1 MAKKILI
8 HLGAFAAAIAVLWGA
23 LICTVL
29 IPKEKIYG
37 NMLKSAESYGSLP
50 AYSFENGRRLNAIAD
65 NYADVILL
73 NIIWCMDS
81 SDPVCSS
88 LDTKYYDG
96 GEMGVNWGLYA
107 AVNGEAPNTD
117 YTRYWHGSAVFIRP
131 MLLFTDVKGVKAVG
145 FGAVLVLAAAVCFLL
160 ARRKQYFG
168 AAALII
174 SLMCVQF
181 YNIRLSMEYIPM
193 FALSLVMCIFFICL
207 EKKGDTAL
215 TVLSVICGTAAAF
228 FDFLTAETLSVLL
241 PLILVIIVRA
251 QENRLGTLRENVILS
266 AKCGI
271 GWGAA
276 YAGAFLMKW
285 LLASAVTGENK
296 FLSALS
302 SAEMR
307 MSGEAEELSFI
318 KQLFLAPIANIS
330 TMFGGESR
338 VDVGNTVVG
347 LIIAAVVFG
356 GIYLIFRRK
365 PFARD
370 ITVILLILGA
380 VPYLRYLVLS
390 NHSYLHEFFTYR
402 AQAASVLALCGAVW
416 FGTKLSPAP
425 NNGKVSRKKA
435 VKRK

>member
-23 LICTVL
+23 LILTLL
-29 IPKEKIYG
+29 IPKEKIYD
-37 NMLKSAESYGSLP
+37 NMLKSAKSYGSLP
-50 AYSFENGRRLNAIAD
+50 AYSFENGKHMNAVAD

-81 SDPVCSS
+81 SDPVRSS

-96 GEMGVNWGLYA
+96 GEAGVNWGLYA
-107 AVNGEAPNTD
+107 AVNGESPNTD

-131 MLLFTDVKGVKAVG
+131 MLLFTDVKGIKAIG
-145 FGAVLVLAAAVCFLL
+145 FSAVLLLAGAVCFLL
-160 ARRKQYFG
+160 IRRRQYFG
-168 AAALII
+168 TAAFVF
-174 SLMCVQF
+174 SLLCVQF

-193 FALSLVMCIFFICL
+193 FALCLVMCILFICL
-207 EKKGDTAL
+207 EKKGTAFL
-215 TVLSVICGTAAAF
+215 TVLSVICGAGAAF
-228 FDFLTAETLSVLL
+228 FDFLTAETLTILL
-241 PLILVIIVRA
+241 PLILVFIIRK
-251 QENRLGTLRENVILS
+251 QENRLGTLGENAVLS

-276 YAGAFLMKW
+276 YAGSFLAKW
-285 LLASAVTGENK
+285 LLACAFTGENK
-296 FLSALS
+296 VAAALS

-307 MSGEAEELSFI
+307 MSGEAEELPFF
-318 KQLFLAPIANIS
+318 KQLLLAPIANIS

-338 VDVGNTVVG
+338 VDVGKTVVG
-347 LIIAAVVFG
+347 LIISAVVFG
-356 GIYLIFRRK
+356 GIYLIFGRK
-365 PFARD
+365 PFDRNFA
-370 ITVILLILGA
+370 VILLILGA
-380 VPYLRYLVLS
+380 VPYLRYMVLS

-402 AQAASVLALCGAVW
+402 AQAASVLALCAVVW

-425 NNGKVSRKKA
+425 NNGKISRKKA